1 MARISNFIGN
11 PFYRTTFNNGRIFRS
26 TGQSY
31 SANLMSNLSTK
42 NPVLT
47 RKIFSNFIN
56 TKTNSTSNA
65 VKNILKD
72 YNKKINEDVNKKIS
86 NTQNYTKNS
95 SIAANY
101 YSALGSMFNYLL

>member
-11 PFYRTTFNNGRIFRS
+11 PFYRTTFTNGRIFRS

-31 SANLMSNLSTK
+31 SANFMSNLSTK

-65 VKNILKD
+65 VKNILED
-72 YNKKINEDVNKKIS
+72 YDKKITEDANKKIS
-86 NTQNYTKNS
+86 DTQNYTKKS
-95 SIAANY
+95 SIATNY
-101 YSALGSMFNYLL
+101 YSALGSMFDYLL